1 MTIDRIRRV
10 VLMLLFPALIVLSI
24 VYLVSVSKE
33 TEEGLLASGTVEA
46 LDVVVSPE
54 VAGRI
59 EDVLVAEGD
68 HVETGD
74 LLVRLDDELLQA
86 QRDRAEAAVHT
97 AEATVSS
104 AQIKVEL
111 LTLQAELTHRTER
124 QTDQPIRED
133 RWQASMPS
141 AFDLPIW
148 YFDRS
153 EEIEAAEKEVD
164 LALEAL
170 QDEQAHFDALLG
182 ESTMDDLLQAANR
195 LADSRLRYTIADQ
208 VLDQA
213 RRARDDAE
221 LEQYAED
228 LFDAAEAELEAAQTD
243 YEQLLSDKDAEDVL
257 EAKARLAVA
266 QERYDTARDYLA
278 MLQTGDYALQVRVAE
293 RNLDQAQAA
302 LEQAEAGLA
311 QAQAELDVIDLQL
324 ERLEVNAPIDG
335 VVVTR
340 NVEPGEVIQP
350 GAVALTLAQLD
361 DLTITV
367 FVQEDRYGQIHL
379 GQTVIVTVDS
389 FPEETFTA
397 TVTRIADQAEFTP
410 RNVETEEGRRVTV
423 FAIELQLL
431 DPTGR
436 LKPGMPADVE
446 FVE

>member
-1 MTIDRIRRV
+1 MTIDRIRRI
-10 VLMLLFPALIVLSI
+10 VLMILFPVLIVLSI
-24 VYLVSVSKE
+24 VYLAGVSRE
-33 TEEGLLASGTVEA
+33 TEEDLRASGTVEA
-46 LDVVVSPE
+46 LEVVISPE

-68 HVETGD
+68 HVEMGE

-86 QRDRAEAAVHT
+86 QRDRAEAAIDT

-104 AQIKVEL
+104 AEINVEL
-111 LTLQAELTHRTER
+111 LTLQVELTRRMER
-124 QTDQPIRED
+124 QTDLPNRED
-133 RWQASMPS
+133 RWQASMPVE
-141 AFDLPIW
+141 FDLPIW
-148 YFDRS
+148 YFDKA
-153 EEIEAAEKEVD
+153 EEIKAAEKEVD

-170 QDEQAHFDALLG
+170 QDEQEHFDTLLG

-195 LADSRLRYTIADQ
+195 LADARIRFTIADQ
-208 VLDQA
+208 VLERA

-228 LFDAAEAELEAAQTD
+228 LFEAAEAELEAAQTD
-243 YEQLLSDKDAEDVL
+243 YEQLLSEKDAEDVL
-257 EAKARLAVA
+257 EVKARLAVA
-266 QERYDTARDYLA
+266 QERYDAARDNLA
-278 MLQTGDYALQVRVAE
+278 RLQTGDYALQVRVVE
-293 RNLDQAQAA
+293 RNLDQAQAVLA
-302 LEQAEAGLA
+302 QAEAGLA

-324 ERLEVNAPIDG
+324 AKMEVTAPIDG

-340 NVEPGEVIQP
+340 NVESGEVIQP

-361 DLTITV
+361 DLNITV

-379 GQTVIVTVDS
+379 SQTAIVTVDS

-410 RNVETEEGRRVTV
+410 RNVQTEEGRRVTV